1 MKVFLTGAT
10 GLIGSHALRA
20 LSSSGH
26 SVRALA
32 RDPDKL
38 ARVFDHDPGILD
50 GVEVVSGDLRDHAAL
65 EASMRGCEGLLHCAG
80 LFSHDLADAALL
92 EETNVEGTR
101 VALEAGIRAGLER
114 MVLVSS
120 MLALFP
126 PAGARMSAD
135 DPVRTPRAMYSATK
149 ARAEGVARQ
158 LQAAGRPIHIV
169 YPGSVHGPFDPT
181 VGSGPGI
188 HADALRSG
196 RILVTEGGL
205 AHTDVRDLARILALL
220 FDETAPPA
228 RSMAPSFFLTHAQL
242 YRLLV
247 ELTGRPLR
255 AMRLPGGL
263 LRLLGWLSDRWQA
276 VTGRGGALTHEAA
289 QVLTRSVPL
298 DDAWAR
304 ARLGRLP
311 IEPETSFRDLLVW
324 MAESGHLSSAEVGRL
339 ASEAPDAERDE
350 LE

>member
-10 GLIGSHALRA
+10 GLIGSHALRT

-26 SVRALA
+26 CVRVLA

-38 ARVFDHDPGILD
+38 ARVFAQDAGVLD
-50 GVEVVSGDLRDHAAL
+50 GVEVVRGDLRDDATL

-101 VALEAGIRAGLER
+101 AILEAGIRAGLER
-114 MVLVSS
+114 MVVVSS

-135 DPVRTPRAMYSATK
+135 DPLREPRAMYSATK
-149 ARAEGVARQ
+149 ARAEGIARR
-158 LQAAGRPIHIV
+158 LQAAGHPIHIV

-205 AHTDVRDLARILALL
+205 AHTDVRDLARILALH
-220 FDETAPPA
+220 FDDEAPPA
-228 RSMAPSFFLTHAQL
+228 RSMAPSFFLTHAEL
-242 YRLLV
+242 HRLLV

-255 AMRLPGGL
+255 ALRLPGGL

-276 VTGRGGALTHEAA
+276 VTGRGGSLTYEAA

-298 DDAWAR
+298 DDGWTR
-304 ARLGRLP
+304 SRLGRQP
-311 IEPETSFRDLLVW
+311 IEAEASFRDLLVW
-324 MAESGHLSSAEVGRL
+324 MAESGHLSPAEVGRL
-339 ASEAPDAERDE
+339 APQAPDAEHE
-350 LE
+350 ESG